1 MNVKQDNLH
10 SKLEKFVIL
19 YSNLLKKLINFFII
33 LVIYTDMWI
42 ILHKTANND
51 ENISIL
57 LLAR

>member
-1 MNVKQDNLH
+1 MNVEQDNLH

-19 YSNLLKKLINFFII
+19 NFNLLKNLINFLII
-33 LVIYTDMWI
+33 LVIYTDLWI